1 MITNHIRK
9 IILILIQKNTAA
21 KYQKANTAGIIMT
34 ITAEMIKDIVR
45 IKKIMKQWKE
55 LYIEMTVRQ
64 AKT

>member
-1 MITNHIRK
+1 
-9 IILILIQKNTAA
+9 
-21 KYQKANTAGIIMT
+21 MT